1 MLILG
6 SGSLAGQEEVIAF
19 GDSITQG
26 ASWQDEENKGGYPGP
41 IDLEYT

>member
-1 MLILG
+1 MSLRRCSLFWSLALMMILG

-26 ASWQDEENKGGYPGP
+26 ASWQDE
-41 IDLEYT
+41 